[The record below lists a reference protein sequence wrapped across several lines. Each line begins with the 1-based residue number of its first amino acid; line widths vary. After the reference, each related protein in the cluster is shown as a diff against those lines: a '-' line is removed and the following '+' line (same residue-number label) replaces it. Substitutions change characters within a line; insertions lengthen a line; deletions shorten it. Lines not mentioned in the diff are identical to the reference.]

1 MKCNRHPPLTYNPD
15 KGKPNMDCFLPA
27 AIAASYARRNY
38 KPQYN
43 EAMPDPT
50 DVPTDDL
57 IMTDDQ
63 IMNLLNDNID
73 DINRL
78 KDKSKELHAVKDRN
92 FAETIRLGECV
103 SRIIQLYDKRDA
115 IVNMILGTLDSSDRE
130 WRPTLLEELELNKKD
145 RALYEKLHTIV
156 MTIG

>member
-1 MKCNRHPPLTYNPD
+1 MDCNRHTPLTYNPD
-15 KGKPNMDCFLPA
+15 KGKPNMACLLPA
-27 AIAASYARRNY
+27 AIEASQKQRVIRYGEQLTQA
-38 KPQYN
+38 PS
-43 EAMPDPT
+43 PVT
-50 DVPTDDL
+50 TDDDR

-78 KDKSKELHAVKDRN
+78 KDKSKEFHAVKDRN

-103 SRIIQLYDKRDA
+103 SRIIKLYDKRDA
-115 IVNMILGTLDSSDRE
+115 IVNMILGTLNSADRE
-130 WRPTLLEELELNKKD
+130 WRPALLEELTTNKKD